1 MELLLGLALVTTA
14 LAIQAHEPAKA
25 NDDFL

>member
-1 MELLLGLALVTTA
+1 MEFLLGLALVTTA

-25 NDDFL
+25 NDDLP